1 MGHPHYSSRA
11 DFDSQLGWSIVQCDS
26 FTTDGLGVYFCGN
39 LGRFMDWRDISVDTA
54 MDCMNW

>member
-1 MGHPHYSSRA
+1 MGHPHYSGRA
-11 DFDSQLGWSIVQCDS
+11 DFDRQLGWSIVQCDP

-39 LGRFMDWRDISVDTA
+39 FVRFVDWRDISVDTA